1 MCVGIN
7 SSFRTST
14 YSLGPHT
21 EKLVSL
27 HLDKGYFTAG
37 GVGVFDNLVRR
48 VSLVIH
54 GARQQLDSLGMFS
67 IEIDRVCVPNGPVFP
82 I

>member
-1 MCVGIN
+1 MCVRIN
-7 SSFRTST
+7 SSFRTSA
-14 YSLGPHT
+14 YRLGSHT

-27 HLDKGYFTAG
+27 HLDKGYITAG
-37 GVGVFDNLVRR
+37 GVGVFDNLVCR
-48 VSLVIH
+48 VSLAIH

-67 IEIDRVCVPNGPVFP
+67 IEIARGCVPNGPVFP